1 MSEKKYTLL
10 ITSAGSLVG
19 QNIFDT
25 IDGRRE
31 KFHVSGLN
39 TVTDNPVMFRSD
51 ELFLCPPTKSAEYLP
66 FLTSIIERIQPDF
79 VLPGRDADVGV
90 LARLK
95 MARKDLADMIPVGT
109 PELAD
114 MMDDKAASARFA
126 EDHGLPF
133 AETMDSFGK
142 NPQEIGMGL
151 EKIGYPMIAK
161 PRNGFGSNGVK
172 YIEDEQQAVRL
183 SGMYPDLY
191 VFQSLIDPP
200 AGFQAYLDQ
209 YKRDIEAGIPAFF
222 QLPDDRQYAGQ
233 CMIGTKGNISDIFCS
248 KSYML
253 LGRCER
259 LDVID
264 HAQMKEIVRQYAS
277 TMASAGWVGPFNLQ
291 GRMGPNGFTPIE
303 MNGRFTGGTSS
314 RSWMGFDEIRLLYLA
329 FKGID
334 IGTMDARPARPMGP
348 VHRVFTDMPIKN
360 TDMADLSKTGHW
372 MRKTS

>member
-31 KFHVSGLN
+31 KFHITGLN
-39 TVTDNPVMFRSD
+39 TVIDNPVMFRSD
-51 ELFLCPPTKSAEYLP
+51 EIFLCPPTKSAEYLP
-66 FLTSIIERIQPDF
+66 LLTSIIERIQPDF

-90 LARLK
+90 LAQLK
-95 MARKDLADMIPVGT
+95 MARKDLADKIPVGT

-126 EDHGLPF
+126 VANGLPF
-133 AETMDSFGK
+133 AQTVDSFGK
-142 NPQEIGMGL
+142 NPQEIGMAL
-151 EKIGYPMIAK
+151 KNIGYPMIAK

-183 SGMYPDLY
+183 SRLYPDLY

-200 AGFQAYLDQ
+200 AGFHAYLDQ

-233 CMIGTKGNISDIFCS
+233 CMIGPEGNISDIICT
-248 KSYML
+248 KAYMV

-259 LDVID
+259 SEAIN
-264 HAQMKEIVRQYAS
+264 HAHMEETVRQYAS
-277 TMASAGWVGPFNLQ
+277 TMAAAGWVGPFNLQ

-334 IGTMDARPARPMGP
+334 IGPMDDRPAHPMGP
-348 VHRVFTDMPIKN
+348 IHRVFTNMPI
-360 TDMADLSKTGHW
+360 TDAAMDELNNTGHW
-372 MRKTS
+372 IRKS